1 MRAAGGRISFRFGVM
16 SDEFIGRA
24 RYSEKRW
31 PYGNLGGNA
40 DDFRPLGDGSFFVS
54 NHNRFA
60 AVRAEIGW
68 HREKR
73 SSSHVDTS
81 LFYLQRKE
89 TL

>member
-1 MRAAGGRISFRFGVM
+1 MRAAGGRLSFRFGVM

-40 DDFRPLGDGSFFVS
+40 DDFRPLGDGSFFCS
-54 NHNRFA
+54 PLA
-60 AVRAEIGW
+60 LRAEIGW

-81 LFYLQRKE
+81 LFCLQRKE
-89 TL
+89 TV